1 MCLEKVKDIQSLIQ
15 EPNEWLY
22 QKIAGILLLIPGFIS
37 DLLGLIL
44 LIKSLRGFVWKI
56 IIKDKSKNEFT
67 KKNRDNDNTI
77 EVEYKDLD
85 KK

>member
-1 MCLEKVKDIQSLIQ
+1 M
-15 EPNEWLY
+15 
-22 QKIAGILLLIPGFIS
+22 
-37 DLLGLIL
+37 

-67 KKNRDNDNTI
+67 VSDNDNTI

-85 KK
+85 KNKTCNCFGKIFGLVQGVGYRIWLKDRRKLRPQWMG